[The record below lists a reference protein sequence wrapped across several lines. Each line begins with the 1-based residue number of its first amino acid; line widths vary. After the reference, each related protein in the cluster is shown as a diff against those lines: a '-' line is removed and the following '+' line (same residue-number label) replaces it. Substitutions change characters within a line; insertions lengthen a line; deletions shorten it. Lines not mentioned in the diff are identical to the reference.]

1 MRLRAGF
8 HILNPLVHTLVFS
21 GANHSASQGS
31 QVKVKPL

>member
-1 MRLRAGF
+1 MLSRAGF

-21 GANHSASQGS
+21 GTNHPASQGS